1 MSTESLPTRARADQR
16 KAFHRV
22 NIGLIV
28 SLAVIAGGLGFA
40 NALQAP
46 RLNSAEINTQAL
58 TTRDGQRVV
67 LNINQPLSDSST
79 VRVSVSPD
87 SLTEVAVDENAVTIR
102 FPEMLDYN
110 TNYTITVEAK
120 SAATGIV
127 GLIDYTF
134 VTADVD
140 VYSLLRDTRV
150 DEGGQ
155 DMPDKILRNKLS
167 GSTEQ
172 VVTFDAPRIQGYV
185 VLRDRLAVITLDPN
199 DQPSLVIASPS
210 DGTETPIDT
219 TGARA
224 IDKLH
229 AADTGDLIGYIL
241 DDVSGDTSGLR
252 SVLFLYDLTSD
263 SGVPTP
269 VTGFDGTPLPVM
281 DWMFVPGTTSVV
293 VQGADQQLFLID
305 TLAGS
310 DPTPLGWHD
319 EMRGFI
325 PGTVKLV
332 VADPLSGSIIDLAAG
347 TTTILDLPEPQIDPG
362 FYPGTLALLAADRY
376 VLLNA
381 TFATEEPGSSR
392 LVLTDPAGSREVF
405 RTNSVGS
412 RIRNFCVSPNGEF
425 VAAEVISGEGIPDQY
440 PNELGYSATS
450 IYFVRLDDATSNRGV
465 NGFLPNWCRSS
476 N

>member
-1 MSTESLPTRARADQR
+1 M
-16 KAFHRV
+16 
-22 NIGLIV
+22 V
-28 SLAVIAGGLGFA
+28 SLAVIAGGLGLA
-40 NALQAP
+40 NAGQAP
-46 RLNSAEINTQAL
+46 RLSSAELNTQAL

-67 LNINQPLSDSST
+67 LNINQPLSDS
-79 VRVSVSPD
+79 VPFRVSVSPD
-87 SLTEVAVDENAVTIR
+87 ALTEVAVDENSVVVR
-102 FPEMLDYN
+102 FLEMLDYN
-110 TNYTITVEAK
+110 TSYTIAVEAE
-120 SAATGIV
+120 SAATGIA
-127 GLIDYTF
+127 GRIDYTF

-140 VYSLLRDTRV
+140 VYSLLRDTRK
-150 DEGGQ
+150 DKAGQ

-167 GSTEQ
+167 GSAEQ
-172 VVTFDAPRIQGYV
+172 VVAFESPRIQGYV
-185 VLRDRLAVITLDPN
+185 VLRDRLAVITLDSS
-199 DQPSLVIASPS
+199 DQPSLIIASPS
-210 DGTETPIDT
+210 DGIETPVDT

-229 AADTGDLIGYIL
+229 AADTGDLIGYML
-241 DDVSGDTSGLR
+241 EDVSGDANGLR

-269 VTGFDGTPLPVM
+269 VTGFDGKPLPVM

-305 TLAGS
+305 PLEGG

-362 FYPGTLALLAADRY
+362 FYPGAIELLAADRY

-381 TFATEEPGSSR
+381 KFATEEPGSSR
-392 LVLTDPAGSREVF
+392 LVLTDPDGSREVF
-405 RTNSVGS
+405 RTNSAGS

-425 VAAEVISGEGIPDQY
+425 LAVEVISGEGVPDNY

>member
-1 MSTESLPTRARADQR
+1 M
-16 KAFHRV
+16 
-22 NIGLIV
+22 
-28 SLAVIAGGLGFA
+28 SLAVVAGGLGLA
-40 NALQAP
+40 NAGQSP
-46 RLNSAEINTQAL
+46 RLSSTEINTQAL
-58 TTRDGQRVV
+58 TTRAGQRVV
-67 LNINQPLSDSST
+67 LNINQPLSDSSP
-79 VRVSVSPD
+79 VWVSVSPD
-87 SLTEVAVDENAVTIR
+87 ALTEVAVDENSVTIR

-110 TNYTITVEAK
+110 TQYTITIEAE
-120 SAATGIV
+120 SAATGIAGRIV
-127 GLIDYTF
+127 YTF

-140 VYSLLRDTRV
+140 VYSLLRDTRE
-150 DEGGQ
+150 DKAGQ
-155 DMPDKILRNKLS
+155 DMPDKILKNKLS
-167 GSTEQ
+167 GNTEQ
-172 VVTFDAPRIQGYV
+172 EVAFEAPRIQGYV
-185 VLRDRLAVITLDPN
+185 VLRDRLGVITLDSS
-199 DQPSLVIASPS
+199 DQPSLIIASPS
-210 DGTETPIDT
+210 DGIETPVDT

-224 IDKLH
+224 IDKLQ

-241 DDVSGDTSGLR
+241 EDVSGDANGLR

-269 VTGFDGTPLPVM
+269 VTGFDGKPLPVM

-305 TLAGS
+305 PLAGG
-310 DPTPLGWHD
+310 DLTPLGWHD

-347 TTTILDLPEPQIDPG
+347 TTTILKLPEPQIDPG
-362 FYPGTLALLAADRY
+362 FYPGSLALLADDRY
-376 VLLNA
+376 VLLSV
-381 TFATEEPGSSR
+381 TYATEESGSSR
-392 LVLTDPAGSREVF
+392 LVRTDPDGSSEVF

-425 VAAEVISGEGIPDQY
+425 LAVEVISGEGVPDNY